1 MTKLAEAA
9 QLMRESG
16 WYFDYR
22 TLFLLFGALFE
33 ITYIYLS
40 QVLRVLLSIIVVT
53 VIAPPVAILMAT
65 FIYINVVFRK

>member
-40 QVLRVLLSIIVVT
+40 QVLRVLSYQWSDIRSGVC
-53 VIAPPVAILMAT
+53 
-65 FIYINVVFRK
+65 